1 LQNPKTIAASKSSNH
16 VLYVVCSLL
25 MGYFESLWFPYRSLT
40 AQKYRNAA
48 NFPFVWPKYEKEA
61 NQQAS

>member
-1 LQNPKTIAASKSSNH
+1 M
-16 VLYVVCSLL
+16 YLL

-48 NFPFVWPKYEKEA
+48 NFPFVWAKYEKEA